1 MKVKV
6 YVFFLCLIG
15 VMGAQQVSDQVVWQK
30 IQRGKLTQGF
40 IDKHNVGLE
49 QLEGVYN
56 GKTPLN
62 FTIKEKMPHAFNL
75 LLDAGV
81 NVRQQSDGTIPI
93 ETAVAHGTV
102 TMVRAL
108 LEKGVPLSSQVCRL
122 ASQREDMLKF
132 FDELLHE
139 IKLGGRRDRKN
150 KFEFSR
156 SDVDMCLENMLL
168 TVESTKDLQRVLEL
182 GARTDYHDES
192 GEMAIDY
199 AVQGCRDQNVK
210 ILLSQASP
218 EPRKESIDV
227 VTKKCEEDLS
237 GMPNSCC
244 RTVDVLLT
252 GEDRSMAYQHLLN
265 LIQHHDLSES
275 FLKENFAGLN
285 GLDINRIFKTLKNE
299 DVLSFAVRQCDKE
312 AIKLLLKYGASNIQH
327 AFSLALKSCPQSIIR
342 LLLDHGAKLFRAD
355 KPLLQIIQFNPHA
368 KKLISWLAPDVSM
381 RTRQDALTFA
391 CLQGN
396 VSVVEILV
404 QHGANIDNSDKRGS
418 KPLWNAL
425 LSQKI
430 EMVKALIDYGVKN
443 DLTAEQLNYAQTFFP
458 AGYQLV
464 AGVK

>member
-6 YVFFLCLIG
+6 YVFSLCLIG
-15 VMGAQQVSDQVVWQK
+15 VMGAQQVSNQVIWQK
-30 IQRGKLTQGF
+30 IQRAKLTQGF
-40 IDKHNVGLE
+40 IDKHNVSLK
-49 QLEGVYN
+49 QLEGVYE
-56 GKTPLN
+56 GQTPLT
-62 FTIKEKMPHAFNL
+62 FVIKEKMPHTFNL

-81 NVRQQSDGTIPI
+81 NVRQQADGAIPI

-102 TMVRAL
+102 PMVRAL
-108 LEKGVPLSSQVCRL
+108 LEKGASLSSQVCRL
-122 ASQREDMLKF
+122 ASQHEDMLKF

-150 KFEFSR
+150 KFAFSR

-182 GARTDYHDES
+182 GARTDYRDEA
-192 GEMAIDY
+192 EDTALDY
-199 AVQGCRDQNVK
+199 AVQACRDQNAK

-218 EPRKESIDV
+218 EPRKDSIDAAA
-227 VTKKCEEDLS
+227 KKCEENFS

-244 RTVDVLLT
+244 RTIDVILT
-252 GEDRSMAYQHLLN
+252 GEDRSTAYQHLLN
-265 LIQHHDLSES
+265 LIQHHDLSTS

-285 GLDINRIFKTLKNE
+285 GLDINRVFKALKNE
-299 DVLSFAVRQCDKE
+299 DALSFAVRQCDKD
-312 AIKLLLKYGASNIQH
+312 AIKLLLKYGASNIRY

-342 LLLDHGAKLFRAD
+342 LLMDHGAKLYRAD
-355 KPLLQIIQFNPHA
+355 KPLQQIIQFNPHA
-368 KKLISWLAPDVSM
+368 KKLIAWLAPDVSM
-381 RTRQDALTFA
+381 RTRQETLVFS

-396 VSVVEILV
+396 APIVEILV
-404 QHGANIDNSDKRGS
+404 QHGANIDSSDKRGN

-425 LSQKI
+425 LSQKK
-430 EMVKALIDYGVKN
+430 EMVKLLIDYGVKN
-443 DLTAEQLNYAQTFFP
+443 DLTAKQMSYAQTFFP